1 MNRIL
6 IKDATIINEG
16 KRQLASVIISNKYI
30 EKIFTENQLIENESQ
45 FNQVIN
51 AKGLMLIPG
60 VIDDHVHFRDPGLTQ
75 KATLQTESKAA
86 AAGGIT
92 SIMDMPNTTPH
103 TTTLEAWND
112 KIQHYSKNSL
122 VNYSCY
128 FGASNHNVDILP
140 QLNKH
145 EVCGIKVFMGASTGN
160 MLVDRIESL
169 TRIFSNSDILVATHC
184 ENQDLIRKNTIKYLN
199 EKNNPEDLDLIYH
212 SLIRDE
218 EVCYQSSKLAV
229 ELAQKCGTQL
239 HILHLSTAKELSLF
253 QNNIPLEEKKITAEA
268 CISHLM
274 FSDKDYSTL
283 GTKIKCNPSI
293 KTELDKEALRAAIN
307 SNVIDVIATDHAPHL
322 LEDKLGGALKAAS
335 GIPIIQFSLLSM
347 LSLVDQHILTLEKT
361 VDKMCHAPAKIYQ
374 IHKRG
379 FIREGYYADLVL
391 LNPNQPWIVSPDKIE
406 SKCGWSP
413 MENREF
419 NWKVE
424 KTLINGKIVYDNGYF
439 DESNKGLQ
447 LKFR

>member
-229 ELAQKCGTQL
+229 ELAQICGTQL